1 MRAQPLAE
9 VVRSGFVESVHTGVL
24 VTLDADGRTSCA
36 VGDVDAAIY
45 PRSANKPLQSAGMV
59 RAGLPLHGELLALAS
74 ASHSGEPFHLEG
86 ARAILA
92 GAGLTEADLQ
102 TPPDW
107 PVDEQEKVAY
117 LRAGGEPTPLA
128 MNCSGK
134 HAAMLATAVAN
145 GWPTETYRRP
155 DHPLQ
160 LALRATIEELAGE
173 EVAHTGMDG
182 CGAPLFALSVLGLAR
197 AFRAVALAP
206 PGTAEHRVA
215 TAIRTHPAYV
225 GGTRR
230 DVTRLIEGVP
240 GIIAKDGADGVYAA
254 AMPDGRA
261 VAFKIADGGQRA
273 RPPVMAAALR
283 RVGVQ
288 APVLDELATV
298 PVLGHGEVVGE
309 IRAVLPG

>member
-197 AFRAVALAP
+197 AFRAVAVAP

-215 TAIRTHPAYV
+215 TAIRSHPAYV

-283 RVGVQ
+283 RVGVR
-288 APVLDELATV
+288 APVLDELASV

>member
-59 RAGLPLHGELLALAS
+59 HAGLPLHGELLALAS

-215 TAIRTHPAYV
+215 TAIRSHPAYV

-288 APVLDELATV
+288 APVLDELASV